1 MNIGYGLYNVFHSL
15 IDFLF
20 PPECPV
26 CGGSFSAKEIICHTC
41 IEAIT
46 DCSYQYTPSKRVLT
60 DIDEISI
67 LLPYNPVCRNL
78 IHALKYHGMHSTGF
92 VLGKL
97 MARKIIKECSLPEK
111 PCIVPVPLH
120 LTKLSDRGYNQS
132 EHLAEGFSSFTGY
145 EICSDLI
152 TRQKNTNTQT
162 ALDHEDR
169 ILNVR
174 DAFRYTGERSLSG
187 RPVILID
194 DVMTT
199 GSTVSECAKALKE
212 GGAGKITVCVVA
224 TPDIG
229 MD

>member
-1 MNIGYGLYNVFHSL
+1 MNIGSTLSEAFHSI

-20 PPECPV
+20 PPACPV
-26 CGGSFSAKEIICHTC
+26 CGGSFSTKEIICHTC
-41 IEAIT
+41 VEAIT
-46 DCSYQYTPSKRVLT
+46 DCSYKYTPPKRILT
-60 DIDEISI
+60 SIDEISI

-78 IHALKYHGMHSTGF
+78 IHALKYRGMQSTGL

-97 MARKIIKECSLPEK
+97 MARKTIKECLLPEN

-120 LTKLSDRGYNQS
+120 LSKLSERGYNQS
-132 EHLAEGFSSFTGY
+132 ERLAKGFSSFTGY
-145 EICSDLI
+145 EICSDLL

-212 GGAGKITVCVVA
+212 GGAGKIIVCVVA

-229 MD
+229 ID